1 MKTRILTIGT
11 ASVSTL
17 IRCDGIPRP
26 GCTVTAERY
35 SIRPG
40 GRAVISSVAISKLGG
55 DSIVCSS
62 VGEDSY
68 AVMLEDFLGSFCV
81 DRRFYVKKNGCHTGY
96 STIIDTGRDAIIDIP
111 GANLRL
117 SDDDIGEA
125 FTCLPDAALVRCGG
139 ASVGSLIFAVSEAV
153 RRGVPV
159 VLDLCGVSPDLPLE
173 SLRRADVVIVDA
185 DTAEMLTGTLPSG
198 EQSGL
203 RVSGELERRIHTRYT
218 VLMLSDTKGIFLSD
232 NKYHEM
238 LLPFDVSEVDRS
250 GADDSFISALTYD
263 YATRVKAGGR
273 DIGHACTYAA
283 LAKAWTRATKG
294 LIASLPT
301 DSDLRAFAEA
311 NNVGF
316 KFYD

>member
-1 MKTRILTIGT
+1 MKTRILTVGT

-26 GCTVTAERY
+26 GYTVTAERY

-40 GRAVISSVAISKLGG
+40 GRAVVASVAIAKLGG
-55 DSIVCSS
+55 DSIVCSA

-81 DRRFYVKKNGCHTGY
+81 DRRFYTKKSGCHTGY
-96 STIIDTGRDAIIDIP
+96 STIIDTGREAVIDIP

-117 SDDDIGEA
+117 SEDDIGEA
-125 FTCLPDAALVRCGG
+125 FTCLPDAALIRCCG
-139 ASVGSLIFAVSEAV
+139 APVGSVLFAVSEAE

-159 VLDLCGVSPDLPLE
+159 VLDLCGASPDLPLE
-173 SLRRADVVIVDA
+173 SLRRVDIVVVDA
-185 DTAEMLTGTLPSG
+185 DTAEMLTGTMPSG

-203 RVSGELERRIHTRYT
+203 RVSGELERRIRTRYT
-218 VLMLSDTKGIFLSD
+218 AILLSDVKGIFLSD

-238 LLPFDVSEVDRS
+238 LLPYEVTEVDRS
-250 GADDSFISALTYD
+250 GADDSFISALTLD

-301 DSDLRAFAEA
+301 DSDLRDFAKA
-311 NNVGF
+311 NGVDF

>member
-125 FTCLPDAALVRCGG
+125 FTCLPDVALVRCGG
-139 ASVGSLIFAVSEAV
+139 ASVGSIIFAVSEAV
-153 RRGVPV
+153 RRRS
-159 VLDLCGVSPDLPLE
+159 CST
-173 SLRRADVVIVDA
+173 S
-185 DTAEMLTGTLPSG
+185 AE
-198 EQSGL
+198 
-203 RVSGELERRIHTRYT
+203 
-218 VLMLSDTKGIFLSD
+218 
-232 NKYHEM
+232 
-238 LLPFDVSEVDRS
+238 
-250 GADDSFISALTYD
+250 
-263 YATRVKAGGR
+263 
-273 DIGHACTYAA
+273 
-283 LAKAWTRATKG
+283 
-294 LIASLPT
+294 
-301 DSDLRAFAEA
+301 
-311 NNVGF
+311 
-316 KFYD
+316 

>member
-11 ASVSTL
+11 ASVSIL

-111 GANLRL
+111 GANLSL
-117 SDDDIGEA
+117 SDDDIGKA
-125 FTCLPDAALVRCGG
+125 FTCLPDVALVRCGG
-139 ASVGSLIFAVSEAV
+139 ASVGSIIFAVSEAV